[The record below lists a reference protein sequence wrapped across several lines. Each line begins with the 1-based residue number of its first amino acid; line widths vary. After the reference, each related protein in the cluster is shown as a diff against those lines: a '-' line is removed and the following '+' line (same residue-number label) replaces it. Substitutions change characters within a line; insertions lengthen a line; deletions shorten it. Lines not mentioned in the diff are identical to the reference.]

1 LKAAILGGGAAGF
14 FGAISI
20 KESNPDAEVFIFEK
34 SNKVLSKVKISGGGR
49 CNVTNALS
57 DINEFVEN
65 YPRGRKEL
73 ISVFTRFG
81 SRETIDWFEAREV
94 QLKTEPDNR
103 VFPVSDNSDTI
114 IECLLKETQRQ
125 NIEIK
130 KNYSPEKIYRKENGF
145 VLYYKNGEEFECD
158 KTLIS
163 TGGNPKSE
171 SYNWIKSL
179 GHTIIEPVPSLF
191 TFILSQNI
199 FEGLEGISVPE
210 VEIIFTDEK
219 KFRHK
224 GSLLITHGG
233 LSGFGI
239 LKFSAFAAREL
250 AEKNYKFTLSINW
263 FPGFK
268 NEQLF
273 NKITKLRESIPNK
286 ILSSASYLGL
296 PLRLWKRILE
306 LNSIENKKFIDLSNQ
321 KIIYF
326 VNSLVEHKI
335 EIAGKNTNKEEFVT
349 AGGVCLKEVNFKTM
363 ESKICPGIYF
373 AGEVL
378 DIDAV
383 TGGFNFQSAWST
395 GRIAGI
401 SIGS

>member
-1 LKAAILGGGAAGF
+1 MKAAVLGGGAAGF

-34 SNKVLSKVKISGGGR
+34 SDKILSKVKISGGGR

-65 YPRGRKEL
+65 YPRGKKEL

-81 SRETIDWFEAREV
+81 FRETIDWFETRGV

-114 IECLLKETQRQ
+114 IECLLKEIQVR
-125 NIEIK
+125 NIQIK
-130 KNYSPEKIYRKENGF
+130 NHFSPEKIIKKEDRF
-145 VLYYKNGEEFECD
+145 VLHFKNGEEFEFD
-158 KTLIS
+158 KILIA
-163 TGGNPKSE
+163 TGGNAKPE
-171 SYNWIKSL
+171 SYEWIKAL

-199 FEGLEGISVPE
+199 FEGLEGVSVPE
-210 VEIIFTDEK
+210 IEIMLPDEK
-219 KFRHK
+219 SFRQK

-263 FPGFK
+263 LLGFIK
-268 NEQLF
+268 EQSF
-273 NKITKLRESIPNK
+273 DKITKLRKSIPNK
-286 ILSSASYLGL
+286 TLSSASYLGL

-306 LNSIENKKFIDLSNQ
+306 LNNIGDKKFIDLSNQ
-321 KIIYF
+321 KIINF

-363 ESKICPGIYF
+363 ESKICPNIYF

-395 GRIAGI
+395 GWIAGM

>member
-1 LKAAILGGGAAGF
+1 LKAAVLGGGAAGF
-14 FGAISI
+14 FGAIGI
-20 KESNPDAEVFIFEK
+20 KETNPGAEVCIFEK
-34 SNKVLSKVKISGGGR
+34 SDKILSKVKISGGGR

-65 YPRGRKEL
+65 YPRGKKEL
-73 ISVFTRFG
+73 ISVFTQFG
-81 SRETIDWFEAREV
+81 SRETIDWFEVRGV
-94 QLKTEPDNR
+94 QLKTESDNR
-103 VFPVSDNSDTI
+103 VFPTSDNSDTI
-114 IECLLKETQRQ
+114 IECLLKETQKQ

-145 VLYYKNGEEFECD
+145 VLHFKNGEEFEFD
-158 KTLIS
+158 KILIS
-163 TGGNPKSE
+163 TGGNSKSE
-171 SYNWIKSL
+171 SYNWIKLL

-199 FEGLEGISVPE
+199 FEGLEGISVPG
-210 VEIIFTDEK
+210 VDIIFTDEK
-219 KFRHK
+219 KIRQQ

-250 AEKNYKFTLSINW
+250 VEKNYKFTLSINW

-268 NEQLF
+268 NEHLF
-273 NKITKLRESIPNK
+273 DKITKLRKSIPNK
-286 ILSSASYLGL
+286 TLSSASYLGL

-306 LNSIENKKFIDLSNQ
+306 LNDIENKKFIDLSNQ
-321 KIIYF
+321 KIINF

-395 GRIAGI
+395 GRIAGM

>member
-1 LKAAILGGGAAGF
+1 MKAAVLGGGAAGF

-20 KESNPDAEVFIFEK
+20 KETNPEAEVCIFEK
-34 SNKVLSKVKISGGGR
+34 SDKILSKVKVSGGGR
-49 CNVTNALS
+49 CNVTNGLS
-57 DINEFVEN
+57 DIDEFVEN
-65 YPRGRKEL
+65 YPRGSKEL
-73 ISVFTRFG
+73 IPVFTRFG
-81 SRETIDWFEAREV
+81 SRETIDWFESHSV

-103 VFPVSDNSDTI
+103 VFPTSDNSDTI
-114 IECLLKETQRQ
+114 IECLLKETQIR
-125 NIEIK
+125 NIQIKNHYSPGKIIK
-130 KNYSPEKIYRKENGF
+130 KEDGF
-145 VLYYKNGEEFECD
+145 VLYFKNGEEFECD
-158 KTLIS
+158 KILIA
-163 TGGNPKSE
+163 TGGNAKAE
-171 SYNWIKSL
+171 SYEWIKSL
-179 GHTIIEPVPSLF
+179 GHTIIEPLPSLF
-191 TFILSQNI
+191 TFTLSQNI
-199 FEGLEGISVPE
+199 FKGLEGISVPE
-210 VEIIFTDEK
+210 VEIIFTDGK
-219 KFRHK
+219 TFRQK

-250 AEKNYKFTLSINW
+250 AKKKYEFTLSISW
-263 FPGFK
+263 LPGFK
-268 NEQLF
+268 KEYLSD
-273 NKITKLRESIPNK
+273 KISELKKSIPNK
-286 ILSSASYLGL
+286 TLSSMSYLGL
-296 PLRLWKRILE
+296 PLRLWKRLLE
-306 LNSIENKKFIDLSNQ
+306 INGLENNKFIDLSNQ
-321 KIIYF
+321 KIINF
-326 VNSLVEHKI
+326 VNSLSEQKL